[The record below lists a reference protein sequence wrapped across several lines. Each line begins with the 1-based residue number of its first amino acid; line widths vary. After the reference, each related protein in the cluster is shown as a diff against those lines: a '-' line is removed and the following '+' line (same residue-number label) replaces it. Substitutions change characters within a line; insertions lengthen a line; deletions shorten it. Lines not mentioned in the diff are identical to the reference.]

1 MEADKWWSTW
11 APVWDHIEDRH
22 FGTKPTGSL
31 IDRIKPDVLVI
42 GAGQGLIV
50 RYLKG
55 KGIRVTG
62 LDINPDM
69 VKVAKEKYNLDI
81 VEGDAGKLPFK
92 DDSYSTVIISSGVV
106 DYGADEAAITAFI
119 DEAKR
124 VCRRRG
130 NIFVAFYKIP
140 GRIEKIYRKIGV
152 IDSGSM
158 YRMKRIFEINE
169 IAEKFPPLCAIPIQ
183 KWTGKSM
190 ARVNFEWLIVGLT
203 QPKEFRTE
211 RKWIN
216 ALFKTG
222 REMGLDKKTLT
233 DSVPDSLPYRNTGQV
248 KELMERIR
256 AGHKE
261 IKEFDDCT
269 VVVIQK

>member
-22 FGTKPTGSL
+22 FGTTTTEL
-31 IDRIKPDVLVI
+31 LMDQIKPEVLVI

-50 RYLKG
+50 RYLKN
-55 KGIRVTG
+55 KGISATG

-69 VKVAKEKYNLDI
+69 VKVAKDKYDLAI
-81 VEGDAGKLPFK
+81 VEGDAGKLPFQ
-92 DDSYSTVIISSGVV
+92 DDSYATVIISSGVV
-106 DYGADEAAITAFI
+106 DYGADEAAITTFI
-119 DEAKR
+119 NEAKR
-124 VCRRRG
+124 VCRRG
-130 NIFVAFYKIP
+130 GKILAAFYKIT
-140 GRIEKIYRKIGV
+140 GRIEKIYKKIGV
-152 IDSGSM
+152 IDSDSM

-203 QPKEFRTE
+203 QPKEFKTE

-216 ALFKTG
+216 ALFKNA
-222 REMGLDKKTLT
+222 RKIGLEKKVMLE
-233 DSVPDSLPYRNTGQV
+233 SVPDAIPYRTTVQV
-248 KELMERIR
+248 KELMEKIHVGYR
-256 AGHKE
+256 E
-261 IKEFDDCT
+261 IKEYDDSS
-269 VVVIQK
+269 VVIIEK